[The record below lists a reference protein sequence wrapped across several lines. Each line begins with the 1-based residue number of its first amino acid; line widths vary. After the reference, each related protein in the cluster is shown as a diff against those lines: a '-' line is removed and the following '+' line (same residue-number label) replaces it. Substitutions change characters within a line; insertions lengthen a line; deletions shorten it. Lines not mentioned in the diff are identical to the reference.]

1 MEYNKLS
8 TEEVTKKTIEAL
20 AAKNV
25 EAFVVQSGAE
35 ALTKIKE
42 LIPKGASVMNGA
54 SVTLEQIGLVDY
66 LKAGEHGWNNLH
78 AAIVAEKDGAK
89 QAELRKQ
96 ALLSEYYL
104 GSVHGLAE
112 TGEFIIASN
121 TGSQLPHI
129 VFSSQNL
136 IFVVS
141 TKKITPSLPDA
152 YNRLMEHVIPLE
164 EVHMQQLYGVGTFP
178 SKIVTF
184 NRESEFTG
192 RKVRMILVNE
202 DLGF

>member
-1 MEYNKLS
+1 MKY
-8 TEEVTKKTIEAL
+8 TELATKEVVQKTIEGL
-20 AAKNV
+20 KTRNV
-25 EAFVVQSGAE
+25 EAFIVENGAE
-35 ALTKIKE
+35 ALAKIKE

-54 SVTLEQIGLVDY
+54 SVTLEQIGFVDY

-89 QAELRKQ
+89 QAELRRL
-96 ALLSEYYL
+96 ALTSEYYL

-112 TGEFIIASN
+112 TGEFIVASN

-129 VFSSQNL
+129 VFSSQNVIL
-136 IFVVS
+136 VVS
-141 TKKITPSLPDA
+141 TKKITPTLPEA
-152 YNRLMEHVIPLE
+152 YQRLMEHVIPLE
-164 EVHMQQLYGVGTFP
+164 EVHMQKLYGVSTNP
-178 SKIVTF
+178 SKILTF
-184 NRESEFTG
+184 TKESEYNG